1 MIRGSATNQDGAS
14 NGLTAPNGPA
24 QERVIRQ
31 ALANAGL
38 SPAEVDAVEAH
49 GTGTVLGD
57 PIEAQAILATYGQNR
72 EQPLYLGSIKSNIGH
87 TQAAAG
93 VAGVIKMA
101 LAMRHGALPRTLH
114 LCEPT
119 PHVDWSAGEVELLRE
134 ARPWQANG
142 RPRRAGV
149 SSFGASGTNAHL
161 ILEEPPALDRE
172 GGENGGES
180 GGEAPASEPLPVV
193 PLLLS
198 AKGEDALRAQG
209 ERLGAHLR
217 HNPELEL
224 AAVAAGLAARPQLP
238 HRAVAIGAEREQLL
252 EALDALA
259 QGEPSAALLQGQAG
273 AGKLAFLFGGQGRQ
287 WPGMGRELLEE
298 SPVFAAHLRACEEAL
313 EPHVDFSVEQVLRQG
328 RGEEPVEVIQPVLF
342 ATMVS
347 LAGLWRSYGVEPA
360 AVAGHSQGEI
370 AAAHVAGALSL
381 EDAARVVALRSRLLT
396 EVIGRGGMVAL
407 RLSPQLAL
415 EKIEPWGA
423 RLELAAQNSPVSSVV
438 GGDPDALEELI
449 EACKKADIRTR
460 NLGLGG
466 AGHTS
471 HVEAIRERLLADL
484 APIEPRTGERTFYS
498 SMTGGPLDG
507 RELGAEYWYRAT
519 REPVRFEQVTAA
531 LLGSGFDSFVEIS
544 VHPALTMAVEETA
557 AVLADAPASI
567 AASGSLRRG
576 EGGIERFAVA
586 LAEAH
591 VGGAKVD
598 WPRLLGAHERVP
610 LPTYPFQRQRF
621 WLESSQGASEPAAI
635 GQGDPAHPL
644 LGALIALPAEEG
656 WLLTGRL
663 SLQSHPWLADHA
675 VHAAAILPGTGF
687 LELALQGAAQAG
699 AESVEELTL
708 GAPLVLPEQGA
719 VQIQVRV
726 GEEEEQGKRPLTIHS
741 RPDADPDAEWLTNAS
756 GTLAGPAGAPPEAL
770 TEWPPPGAEAVEV
783 GDFYAQVAELGV
795 DYGPAFQ
802 GLKAAWRRGSE
813 LFAEVELGPEQ
824 AEEAERFALHPA
836 LSDAAL
842 HPVMLLGEA
851 DAELRVPFAWSG
863 VSLSGAGAQAL
874 RVRLEQEGDDITL
887 ALADAAGTPVASVQ
901 SISAR
906 PIDPAH
912 LQAATPGIGGSLF
925 SLQWKKLALPADP
938 EPDPRLRHFPCT
950 PAPDLDPPAAAQALC
965 EQVLAELQAAIAE
978 PEAETKIAFITQGAL
993 PVEEGES
1000 PDLAAAAACGLVR
1013 SAQAEHPG
1021 RFTLLDTDAGAASQA
1036 AIEAALAIAT
1046 EPQLALRE
1054 GQAFASRLAP
1064 APQPEAEP
1072 RPFDPNATVLITGG
1086 TGTLGA
1092 LFARHLVSAYGV
1104 SHLLLASR
1112 RGAEAPG
1119 AAQLQEELAA
1129 LGATVEI
1136 RACDVADPEQLAALV
1151 GSVSPEHPLGAII
1164 HSAGATDDGLI
1175 DSLDPERLQ
1184 GTFAPKATAA
1194 WHLHQLSREIEG
1206 CELISFSSVAGTLQ
1220 SPGQGNYAA
1229 ANAFLDALAQARQGE
1244 GLAGCSLG
1252 WGLWAARGGGS
1263 EETPIYVDLARAS
1276 RDGLAEMPTL
1286 SGLDLFDRARALPS
1300 SYLVAAKLDAV
1311 ALRSLARDPAL
1322 PPLLRGLVRSPARR
1336 AGGDAGTLATRLASA
1351 SADERE
1357 GLVLDLVRSHVAT
1370 LLGHASGQAI
1380 DPQAAF
1386 KDLGF
1391 DSLAAV
1397 ELRNQLGRATG
1408 LRLPASLAFDF
1419 PTAAAVA
1426 KFLLDQVEGTETPAD
1441 TDRKLDSI
1449 VEILDSVV
1457 SDERERALA
1466 RLQSLLSG
1474 FAGGDRGEG
1483 GSASRVDLDSAS
1495 DEELLALIDGEFGRS

>member
-1 MIRGSATNQDGAS
+1 MATPGVFVEFSRQRGLSRDGRCKSFDADADGTGFGEGVGLLVLERLADAERNGHTPIALIRGSATNQDGAS

-172 GGENGGES
+172 GGENGEN
-180 GGEAPASEPLPVV
+180 GGEAPAAEPLPVV

-273 AGKLAFLFGGQGRQ
+273 AGKLAFLFPGQGSQ
-287 WPGMGRELLEE
+287 WAGMGRELLEE

-381 EDAARVVALRSRLLT
+381 EDAARVVALRSQALSELA
-396 EVIGRGGMVAL
+396 GKGGMVSIGLGAERVL
-407 RLSPQLAL
+407 ELIGPWGESLGLAAENSPQATVVSGAPQALAEL
-415 EKIEPWGA
+415 LASCEEEGIRA
-423 RLELAAQNSPVSSVV
+423 REIAVDYASHSPQ
-438 GGDPDALEELI
+438 
-449 EACKKADIRTR
+449 
-460 NLGLGG
+460 
-466 AGHTS
+466 
-471 HVEAIRERLLADL
+471 VEAIRERLLGDL
-484 APIEPRTGERTFYS
+484 APIEPRSGTVPYYSALGAER
-498 SMTGGPLDG
+498 LDG
-507 RELGAEYWYRAT
+507 RELGAEYWYRSL
-519 REPVRFEQVTAA
+519 RQPVRFSATIAA
-531 LLGSGFDSFVEIS
+531 LLANGFDTFVES
-544 VHPALTMAVEETA
+544 SAHPVLTMAVEESA
-557 AVLADAPASI
+557 EASAEAVCAV
-567 AASGSLRRG
+567 GTLRRS
-576 EGGIERFAVA
+576 EGGLGRFASA
-586 LAEAH
+586 LATAH
-591 VGGAKVD
+591 LNGAKVD

-887 ALADAAGTPVASVQ
+887 ALADAAGTPVASVRA
-901 SISAR
+901 SPPVRSTPPTYRPPPPASAAPSSR
-906 PIDPAH
+906 CSGKSWRCPPTPSPTPDC
-912 LQAATPGIGGSLF
+912 ATS
-925 SLQWKKLALPADP
+925 
-938 EPDPRLRHFPCT
+938 
-950 PAPDLDPPAAAQALC
+950 PAPRRPTSIPP
-965 EQVLAELQAAIAE
+965 
-978 PEAETKIAFITQGAL
+978 P
-993 PVEEGES
+993 PPRPS
-1000 PDLAAAAACGLVR
+1000 
-1013 SAQAEHPG
+1013 
-1021 RFTLLDTDAGAASQA
+1021 
-1036 AIEAALAIAT
+1036 
-1046 EPQLALRE
+1046 
-1054 GQAFASRLAP
+1054 ASRSSP
-1064 APQPEAEP
+1064 SCRRRSPSP
-1072 RPFDPNATVLITGG
+1072 RPRPRSPSSPRAP
-1086 TGTLGA
+1086 
-1092 LFARHLVSAYGV
+1092 SP
-1104 SHLLLASR
+1104 SR
-1112 RGAEAPG
+1112 RGSPPTSPPPRPAGWCAPPRPSTP
-1119 AAQLQEELAA
+1119 AASPCWTPTPARHPRRRSRPPWRSRPSPSWPCA
-1129 LGATVEI
+1129 
-1136 RACDVADPEQLAALV
+1136 RARP
-1151 GSVSPEHPLGAII
+1151 SP
-1164 HSAGATDDGLI
+1164 
-1175 DSLDPERLQ
+1175 R
-1184 GTFAPKATAA
+1184 A
-1194 WHLHQLSREIEG
+1194 WLPPPSPRP
-1206 CELISFSSVAGTLQ
+1206 
-1220 SPGQGNYAA
+1220 SPGP
-1229 ANAFLDALAQARQGE
+1229 L
-1244 GLAGCSLG
+1244 
-1252 WGLWAARGGGS
+1252 
-1263 EETPIYVDLARAS
+1263 TPT
-1276 RDGLAEMPTL
+1276 P
-1286 SGLDLFDRARALPS
+1286 
-1300 SYLVAAKLDAV
+1300 
-1311 ALRSLARDPAL
+1311 RS
-1322 PPLLRGLVRSPARR
+1322 
-1336 AGGDAGTLATRLASA
+1336 
-1351 SADERE
+1351 
-1357 GLVLDLVRSHVAT
+1357 
-1370 LLGHASGQAI
+1370 
-1380 DPQAAF
+1380 
-1386 KDLGF
+1386 
-1391 DSLAAV
+1391 
-1397 ELRNQLGRATG
+1397 
-1408 LRLPASLAFDF
+1408 
-1419 PTAAAVA
+1419 
-1426 KFLLDQVEGTETPAD
+1426 
-1441 TDRKLDSI
+1441 
-1449 VEILDSVV
+1449 
-1457 SDERERALA
+1457 
-1466 RLQSLLSG
+1466 
-1474 FAGGDRGEG
+1474 
-1483 GSASRVDLDSAS
+1483 
-1495 DEELLALIDGEFGRS
+1495 